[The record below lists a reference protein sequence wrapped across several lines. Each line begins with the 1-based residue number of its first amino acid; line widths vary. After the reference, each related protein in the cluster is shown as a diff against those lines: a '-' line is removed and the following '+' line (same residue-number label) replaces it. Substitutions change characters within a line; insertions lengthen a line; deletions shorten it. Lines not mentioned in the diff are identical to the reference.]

1 MATNKKFELV
11 DIDVDQMTLR
21 DKRAFSALYKMLLTV
36 DEVLVPL
43 TVDTDHEQVC
53 SFKQIC
59 LCFKALESALKNPL
73 EINLIEQV
81 DTEGNKFFEVALTK
95 VKAIEG
101 TGGELFPP
109 PVEGKYSVRA
119 PLQSELKRSNKKAD
133 ADAVQADTVTAD
145 TVTADTVTAD
155 TETADAIADDTVT
168 ADTETAD
175 AIADDNMSIA
185 VEIFAEL
192 KRKNFVKN
200 QVKSTEVED
209 LIFKVIQ
216 KYFG

>member
-1 MATNKKFELV
+1 MATKKFELV
-11 DIDVDQMTLR
+11 NIDVDQMTLR
-21 DKRAFSALYKMLLTV
+21 DKRAFSALYKMLLTCE
-36 DEVLVPL
+36 EVIVPL
-43 TVDTDHEQVC
+43 TVDDCHEQVC

-73 EINLIEQV
+73 EINLLEQV
-81 DTEGNKFFEVALTK
+81 DTEGNKFFEIALTK

-109 PVEGKYSVRA
+109 PVEGKYTVRA

-133 ADAVQADTVTAD
+133 TTDTTD
-145 TVTADTVTAD
+145 TTDTD
-155 TETADAIADDTVT
+155 
-168 ADTETAD
+168 D
-175 AIADDNMSIA
+175 AIADDNLSIA

-192 KRKNFVKN
+192 KRKNFIKN

>member
-11 DIDVDQMTLR
+11 DIGVDQMTLR
-21 DKRAFSALYKMLLTV
+21 DKRAFSALYKMLLAC

-43 TVDTDHEQVC
+43 TVDDCHEQVC

-73 EINLIEQV
+73 EINLLEQV

-133 ADAVQADTVTAD
+133 VVQADTTD
-145 TVTADTVTAD
+145 TTDTT
-155 TETADAIADDTVT
+155 
-168 ADTETAD
+168 D

-192 KRKNFVKN
+192 KRKNFIKN